1 VDVIGIGLA
10 GGRGER
16 ARPLSVKAPGYLR
29 SKAAMTFLGRRLVRW
44 ILQILTEQGIAN
56 YFIVAHGKEN
66 RYQIKMLVDHGEPLG
81 VRVRYSRVRFDGHN
95 TGSADAT
102 LHSAEY
108 WDLRGTALVFPTD
121 SVVDLD
127 LAAMADAHTRS
138 GAMVTIGAMVRPPTV
153 VAGKYGVMLTE
164 PDGRIDEFVEKPSLA
179 EIHEA
184 FPAPSEADFE
194 RMPLLTNSGFYMV
207 DLDAL
212 RDIGEHDDVHAMS
225 QKRLDFGLDLLPWL
239 VAKGYPV
246 FAHPIGRI
254 GDLGSVPDYI
264 ETMVDALWGRFPSV
278 SRLLGRPLS
287 DQVWIEPESL
297 AMRDHDSGLTLA
309 EKMER
314 GLVSIGPAVR
324 IGKYSEI
331 FPGAKI
337 SESNVDDGCEVH
349 PNAQI
354 HRSQIRDGAMIGSAA
369 RVSDTYVGSMA
380 EVRSTHAQPTTV
392 EEFCALGDEVVLQPG
407 VTLSDGISLYPRVR
421 VPAGAAIPPG
431 TEIRSA
437 EDVMRYL

>member
-1 VDVIGIGLA
+1 MDVIGIGLA

-29 SKAAMTFLGRRLVRW
+29 SKAAMTFLGKRLVRW
-44 ILQILTEQGIAN
+44 IVEILRDQGMED

-66 RYQIKMLVDHGEPLG
+66 RYQIKMLIDHGEPLG
-81 VRVRYSRVRFDGHN
+81 VRVRYSRVRFDGQN
-95 TGSADAT
+95 SGSADAT
-102 LHSAEY
+102 LQSANY

-121 SVVDLD
+121 SIVDMD
-127 LAAMADAHTRS
+127 LAAMADAHART
-138 GAMVTIGAMVRPPTV
+138 GAVVTIGAMVRPPMI

-184 FPAPSEADFE
+184 FPAPSEGDFD

-212 RDIGEHDDVHAMS
+212 REIGEHDDVREMS
-225 QKRLDFGLDLLPWL
+225 EKRLDFGLDLLPWL

-246 FAHPIGRI
+246 YAHPIGRI
-254 GDLGSVPDYI
+254 GDLGSIPDYV

-278 SRLLGRPLS
+278 SRLMGRPLD
-287 DQVWIEPESL
+287 DQLWIEPESL
-297 AMRDHDSGLTLA
+297 GMRDHDSGLTLA
-309 EKMER
+309 EKMQR
-314 GLVSIGPAVR
+314 GLVTIGPAVR

-331 FPGAKI
+331 FPGANI
-337 SESNVDDGCEVH
+337 SESNIDDGCEIH
-349 PNAQI
+349 PNA
-354 HRSQIRDGAMIGSAA
+354 HVVRSQIRDGAMIGSAA
-369 RVSDTYVGSMA
+369 RVENSYIGSMA

-392 EEFCALGDEVVLQPG
+392 EEFVALGDEVVLQPG
-407 VTLSDGISLYPRVR
+407 VSLADGISMYPRVR

-431 TEIRSA
+431 SEIRSA